1 MSILQ
6 TRDSLAS
13 MIPMVFS
20 MVSQLTSDDT
30 LLDEVQDKLSRILE
44 IVKEKSA
51 DAKPAAIST
60 EVDVGRKERRRKEKD
75 GKKDKDTDKRDVVV
89 EHSEPTTEVIAK
101 SAKPKRNNKRA
112 TT

>member
-51 DAKPAAIST
+51 DAKPAVIST
-60 EVDVGRKERRRKEKD
+60 EVDKERRERRRKEKE
-75 GKKDKDTDKRDVVV
+75 GKKDKDKKDVKLGR
-89 EHSEPTTEVIAK
+89 SEPTTEVIAK

>member
-30 LLDEVQDKLSRILE
+30 LLDEVQDKLGRILE
-44 IVKEKSA
+44 IVKEKTV
-51 DAKPAAIST
+51 DAKPVQIST
-60 EVDVGRKERRRKEKD
+60 EIDKTRRERREKERKDKKEEKKEK
-75 GKKDKDTDKRDVVV
+75 KEEPVV
-89 EHSEPTTEVIAK
+89 EPVKAVRRSKK
-101 SAKPKRNNKRA
+101 SVA
-112 TT
+112 